1 MYQKKFYLRKGFEGF
16 EKKSVKLTTFK
27 ALQYN
32 TTRSLDINSSNRMFS
47 SIHDFL
53 SKTLSLNL

>member
-1 MYQKKFYLRKGFEGF
+1 MYQKKPYLRKGF
-16 EKKSVKLTTFK
+16 EKKSVKLTTPK
-27 ALQYN
+27 ALQYDI
-32 TTRSLDINSSNRMFS
+32 TRSLNINSSNRMFS